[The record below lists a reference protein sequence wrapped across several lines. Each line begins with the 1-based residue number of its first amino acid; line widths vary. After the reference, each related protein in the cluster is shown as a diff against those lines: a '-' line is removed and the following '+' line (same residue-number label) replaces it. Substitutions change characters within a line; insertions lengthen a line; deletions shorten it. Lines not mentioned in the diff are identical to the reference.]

1 MCSVIQV
8 ETVLLSFV
16 RFAMNSTSFSFSSLL
31 SADPTVLAA
40 PFSFLGVSDSTD
52 VFEPKL
58 KLAVEEGA
66 VASAAGLPKLK
77 LLKAAEEGVEAAPNP
92 AKPENTFGFPYK
104 KYKLIE

>member
-16 RFAMNSTSFSFSSLL
+16 RFAMNSTSFSSL
-31 SADPTVLAA
+31 SADPVLAV

-52 VFEPKL
+52 DVFGP

>member
-52 VFEPKL
+52 DVFGP

-77 LLKAAEEGVEAAPNP
+77 LLKAAEDGVEAAPNP